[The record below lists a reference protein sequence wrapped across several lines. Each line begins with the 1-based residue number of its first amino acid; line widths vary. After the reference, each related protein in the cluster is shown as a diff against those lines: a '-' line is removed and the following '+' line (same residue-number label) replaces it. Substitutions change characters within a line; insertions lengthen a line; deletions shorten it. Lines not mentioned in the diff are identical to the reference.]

1 MLETKQIFVEM
12 MPLGILLLIQL
23 NSKSSKLDV
32 RVLSLFSYFSLK
44 GFC

>member
-1 MLETKQIFVEM
+1 MLETKQISVEM

-32 RVLSLFSYFSLK
+32 NVLSLHAFSLK

>member
-23 NSKSSKLDV
+23 NSKSSKLDIN
-32 RVLSLFSYFSLK
+32 VLSLRAFSLK